1 MASVKRYS
9 QMINQQKLK
18 CYLQLMRFHKP
29 IGTYLLLWPTLW
41 GVWAAAGG
49 WPSTKILIVFV
60 LGTILMRAG
69 GCVVNDIADRNFDGH
84 VKRTAYRP
92 LASGK
97 VTVKEALIIFGC
109 CISLSFALVLL
120 LNTMTIMLSFV
131 GIALVAI
138 YPFTKRWIEAP
149 QLVFGCAFAWGI
161 PMAYAA
167 TQQRLPWEC
176 WYLFG
181 LVILLGLAYD
191 TLYAMV
197 DREDDLK
204 IGVKSSAILFG
215 KWDKKIVFN
224 LQLCVWL
231 GLLFFG
237 KWQHYSWLYEVWI
250 FLSIGFF
257 IYQQKLIKN
266 REPEKCFK
274 AFLNHHWFVL
284 WVWIG
289 FVMA

>member
-1 MASVKRYS
+1 MLQRY
-9 QMINQQKLK
+9 K
-18 CYLQLMRFHKP
+18 YYFQLMRFHKP

-49 WPSTKILIVFV
+49 WPSTKILIIFI
-60 LGTILMRAG
+60 LGSILMRAG
-69 GCVVNDIADRNFDGH
+69 GCVINDIADRNFDGH

-97 VTVKEALIIFGC
+97 VTLQEAWIIFGC
-109 CISLSFALVLL
+109 CIGLSFALVLL
-120 LNTMTIMLSFV
+120 LNEMAIMLSFV
-131 GIALVAI
+131 GIALAVI

-149 QLVFGCAFAWGI
+149 QLVFGCAFSWGI

-167 TQQRLPWEC
+167 TQQRLPWAC
-176 WYLFG
+176 WYLCG
-181 LVILLGLAYD
+181 LVVILAVAYD

-197 DREDDLK
+197 DKEDDLK

-215 KWDKKIVFN
+215 RWDKVIVLA
-224 LQLCVWL
+224 LQLLVWL
-231 GLLFFG
+231 GLLVFG
-237 KWQHYSWLYEVWI
+237 MWQHYSNYYEAWI
-250 FLSIGFF
+250 FVAVGFF
-257 IYQQKLIKN
+257 IYQQLLIAD
-266 REPEKCFK
+266 RIPEKCFK

-289 FVMA
+289 FIIA